1 MKIILNLLLF
11 LIVIPIVTN
20 AQISQ
25 SEVRP
30 IDSALV
36 AEYLDEG
43 NFHTT
48 NYHGV
53 TFPPGGYWT
62 WDAGC
67 GLYLAIDDYF
77 LAWSYTGMV
86 ADTLATCI
94 DTMPN
99 QAYRLFN
106 LETMINTDAYKDSVE
121 LWLGS
126 LGIPV
131 GINSFY
137 EKTIKIWPNPFSNLI
152 KIRFPESGDFVL
164 TIQNIE
170 GRIVYN
176 KSGFAQSGQT
186 HMINLSHLDKGLYI
200 MIYSHNNKVFVKK
213 IINK

>member
-1 MKIILNLLLF
+1 MKKILNLLLF
-11 LIVIPIVTN
+11 LIAIPIT
-20 AQISQ
+20 AITQISQ
-25 SEVRP
+25 SEARP

-36 AEYLDEG
+36 AEFLDEG

-77 LAWSYTGMV
+77 LAWSHTGMV

-99 QAYRLFN
+99 QAYRLFD
-106 LETMINTDAYKDSVE
+106 LETMINTDAYKDSVK

-131 GINSFY
+131 DIKSFD

-152 KIRFPESGDFVL
+152 KIRSPESGDFVL

-176 KSGFAQSGQT
+176 KNGVAQSGQT
-186 HMINLSHLDKGLYI
+186 HMINLSHLDKGLFVI
-200 MIYSHNNKVFVKK
+200 IYSQEGKVLAKK
-213 IINK
+213 IIKQ